1 MPSARVAHTGFSP
14 SIKPM
19 PHAKRT
25 FGGVLGG
32 LLGLVGLSAIAGIL
46 VTATVTPAIA
56 VSGYAASSAIS
67 LFDSLPGNL
76 QIDRPMEPTTIYA
89 QKGDGSG
96 EYYELASF
104 YDQNREP
111 VEYNQVSPYV
121 YDALLSTEDPRFFE
135 HGGVDLIGTG
145 RALLSNAVSD
155 STQGG
160 SSISQQYVK
169 GVQLQVC
176 ERTAADEKELADCAN
191 KASTADG
198 TAGYQRKLQEM
209 RYAITIEQEYSKEQI
224 LIGYLNLVNFGGST
238 YGIEAAA
245 QYYFNTTAKDLTLS
259 QAATLVGIINNP
271 NTLRLD
277 YPDSETNGE
286 ANGYAAAQ
294 KRRDQVLGRM
304 LTEGTISQKQY
315 DETIEQAIDPDIT
328 ERVKGC
334 SAAGGSAY
342 FCQYVTNTV
351 LNDPRYDEAFG
362 AIEGDNNTERQ
373 NVLRRGGLEIYTT
386 LDNSL
391 QYEAQQTM
399 ASNAPQYLNNLRFG
413 ATSVQIDNKT
423 GNILTLAQNTR
434 FSELGDKTKGETSV
448 IFAADQVHGAS
459 SGFEAGSTYKIFTI
473 IDWLKNGRSVNEVL
487 DGRVGRTMPMTCNG
501 NPIGSATPTRGDNFA
516 GSGGLVGTVQKFT
529 ELSLNSG
536 FWAMGSQLDVCEI
549 HQVAV
554 DMGLKRGGGEPI
566 HQDDDGAFSLLGS
579 KNIAPVD
586 MAAIYAAVANGGVR
600 CEPTAIVRAVDANG
614 NDLPMPENECA
625 RVLDENIANTTAF
638 DMRSVLEGSQGSGAT
653 ARVGDGIQTFGK
665 TGTHQNLQSWMIQ
678 SSRNVTTAV
687 WVGNYDAVYEGEPD
701 YNGALVWKYRQNINE
716 EGRTSTEYRGDL
728 FDNYAN
734 GVQLAQL
741 RYSLSK
747 ANQAAAN
754 AKFGGDNFPDPDPG
768 LIKTTKHPVPS
779 VAGMSVDQA
788 TQTLRDKGFNV
799 SVDPNEV
806 PGDQDKGL
814 VERSNP
820 SGEAPAG
827 SLITLQVSNGKG
839 SIKVPDVEGMNL
851 AKASDEMWSADINLY
866 LSCVVEKDA
875 PAAGNV
881 IKVDPAAGTYVHKDD
896 KVVVTYE
903 AKKCPEA

>member
-1 MPSARVAHTGFSP
+1 M
-14 SIKPM
+14 
-19 PHAKRT
+19 
-25 FGGVLGG
+25 LGG

-176 ERTAADEKELADCAN
+176 ERTAANEEELADCAYE
-191 KASTADG
+191 ASTAEG

-259 QAATLVGIINNP
+259 QAATLVGIVNNP

-277 YPDSETNGE
+277 YPDSETNGKE
-286 ANGYAAAQ
+286 NGYAAA
-294 KRRDQVLGRM
+294 KNRRDQVLGRM
-304 LTEGTISQKQY
+304 LDEGTISQKQY
-315 DETIEQAIDPDIT
+315 DDTVAQEIVPDVT

-362 AIEGDNNTERQ
+362 AIEGNNNTERQ

-386 LDNSL
+386 LDNGL
-391 QYEAQQTM
+391 QYEAQQAM
-399 ASNAPQYLNNLRFG
+399 AANAPQYLNNLRFG
-413 ATSVQIDNKT
+413 ATTVQIDNKT

-434 FSELGDKTKGETSV
+434 FSELGDKTKGETPV
-448 IFAADQVHGAS
+448 IFAADQVHGSS
-459 SGFEAGSTYKIFTI
+459 SGFSAGSTYKIFTI

-501 NPIGSATPTRGDNFA
+501 SPIGSTTPTRGDNFN
-516 GSGGLVGTVQKFT
+516 SVPGLVGTVQKFT

-536 FWAMGSQLDVCEI
+536 FYAMGSQLDVCEI

-554 DMGLKRGGGEPI
+554 DMGLKRGDGEPI
-566 HQDDDGAFSLLGS
+566 PQNGDGAFSLVGS
-579 KNIAPVD
+579 KNVAPVD
-586 MAAIYAAVANGGVR
+586 MAAIYATVANGGMR
-600 CEPTAIVRAVDANG
+600 CEPTAIVRAVDADG
-614 NDLPMPENECA
+614 NELPMPDNECR

-638 DMRSVLEGSQGSGAT
+638 DMRSVMEGSQGSGAP
-653 ARVGDGIQTFGK
+653 ARVGDGVQTFGK
-665 TGTHQNLQSWMIQ
+665 TGTHQNIQSWMIQ
-678 SSRNVTTAV
+678 SSRNVTTAA

-701 YNGALVWKYRQNINE
+701 YDGGRLWKYSQNMNGEI
-716 EGRTSTEYRGDL
+716 GGSTAYQGDL
-728 FDNYAN
+728 FDERTPN
-734 GVQLAQL
+734 GTQLAQL
-741 RYSLSK
+741 RYSLSR

-754 AKFGGDNFPDPDPG
+754 ARFGGDNFPDPDPG
-768 LIKTTKHPVPS
+768 LIKTTRHPVPN
-779 VAGMSVDQA
+779 VAGMSVEQA
-788 TQTLRDKGFNV
+788 TQALRDKGFNV
-799 SVDPNEV
+799 SVDPNEI

-839 SIKVPDVEGMNL
+839 SIKVPDVEGMSY
-851 AKASDEMWSADINLY
+851 AKAYDQLFEAGLRIY
-866 LSCVVEKDA
+866 RSCSEKDDA
-875 PAAGNV
+875 PDEGRVTRTNPSAGEYLTDGAR
-881 IKVDPAAGTYVHKDD
+881 IDIYYESKTCDD
-896 KVVVTYE
+896 E
-903 AKKCPEA
+903 